1 MSAAA
6 DPDLRQFLLRIPKV
20 ELHVHLEGSMQPGTL
35 LRLARR
41 HGIDLPASDEAGLRD
56 WFRFRD
62 FDHFVEIYLTCSR
75 CVKDPEDFQLLVR
88 DFMAEQAR
96 QNVVYS
102 EVHFTIATHI
112 AYGRNGQEIQHAIG
126 EAIEEGEQR
135 EGVGMRL
142 IPDMVRDVGP
152 KMGDV
157 TLRWAVEGRGRGVV
171 ALGLTGREAVYDNE
185 PFRGIFAA
193 AAAEGLRRVAHAG
206 EHAGPA
212 SVRSALAVVGAERI
226 GHGVRSIEDPALVE
240 ELAARQVPLE
250 ICPTS
255 NVRLGIAP
263 SIAEH
268 PFDRLRRAGVAVSV
282 NSDDGPMF
290 NTTLTEEYVRLAEAF
305 GYSAPDMAGLA
316 LASLRHSFLP
326 PDEKARMES
335 WADSVRNAIRHEW
348 TFTLADLN
356 LAAYK
361 LGGGSFEGDD
371 DMQRLLEDL

>member
-135 EGVGMRL
+135 QRVGMRL

-185 PFRGIFAA
+185 PVRGIFAA

-263 SIAEH
+263 SIDEH
-268 PFDRLRRAGVAVSV
+268 PFDRLRRAGVAVKL

-326 PDEKARMES
+326 PDDKARME
-335 WADSVRNAIRHEW
+335 ADFRRQ
-348 TFTLADLN
+348 F
-356 LAAYK
+356 AA
-361 LGGGSFEGDD
+361 LGAEILGQAVEV
-371 DMQRLLEDL
+371 

>member
-88 DFMAEQAR
+88 DFIAEQAR

-112 AYGRNGQEIQHAIG
+112 AYGRNGQEIQHAIW

-135 EGVGMRL
+135 ERVGMRL

-157 TLRWAVEGRGRGVV
+157 TLRWAVAGRGRGVV

-226 GHGVRSIEDPALVE
+226 GHGVRAIEDPALVE
-240 ELAARQVPLE
+240 ELAGRQVPLE

-326 PDEKARMES
+326 PDDKARLE
-335 WADSVRNAIRHEW
+335 ADFRRQ
-348 TFTLADLN
+348 F
-356 LAAYK
+356 AA
-361 LGGGSFEGDD
+361 LGAEILGQAVEV
-371 DMQRLLEDL
+371 